1 MMQVLINAYAVNPD
15 WGSEPG
21 MGWNWVIHLAQ
32 HCRVHVITE
41 GGMAGE
47 HRKGTR
53 PSAAGRQHRV
63 PLSSRAGEGAPDVLE
78 PGDWR
83 FYHHYRRWQERALV
97 LARKIMEEN
106 RIDLIHQLNMIG
118 FREPGMLW
126 KIKGVPYV
134 WGPVGGMENAPV
146 AYLWES
152 GWKRAVQA
160 ALKNVINAAQARFQ
174 PRVRKSCE
182 EG

>member
-1 MMQVLINAYAVNPD
+1 
-15 WGSEPG
+15 
-21 MGWNWVIHLAQ
+21 
-32 HCRVHVITE
+32 
-41 GGMAGE
+41 
-47 HRKGTR
+47 
-53 PSAAGRQHRV
+53 
-63 PLSSRAGEGAPDVLE
+63 
-78 PGDWR
+78 
-83 FYHHYRRWQERALV
+83 
-97 LARKIMEEN
+97 MEEN

-174 PRVRKSCE
+174 PRVRKAVKRADAVLGFRPGG
-182 EG
+182 EGDHGTLPPQEGVLNE